1 MPQQGEIMFRTL
13 VNLTAAI
20 LLGTLSLLAQNSAS
34 ATTGVPRLV
43 NYSGK
48 AIDAQNK
55 PLSGTVGVTFAI
67 YKDQTGGAALWME
80 TQNVVADTKGSYIVQ
95 LGSTKPDG
103 LGLDLFS
110 SGEARWLGVS
120 VNGGAE
126 QLRILLLSVP
136 YALKAADA
144 ETIGGLPPS
153 AFLRA
158 DASPS
163 LKAPAKFDSS
173 LRSGQ
178 TKQNPLANPNVTGKG
193 TVNFVP
199 LWDSTSDIVNSSI
212 FQKNANI
219 GIGTTSPAAPLD
231 VSGKGDIRDTL
242 TLFPNG
248 TDPTLAVNGT
258 TFKVASTGKVTF
270 VAGQTF
276 PGKGTVTSV
285 AMSAPTSDF
294 TVTGS
299 PITKSGTLGLN
310 WIVAPTSSNLAN
322 AIVKRDSAGSIST
335 GEIFA
340 TSSDLGVEATGANN
354 GIYGTT
360 TNAAGNGVW
369 GNNPNHTGVYGTG
382 AVGVWGRATGYGV
395 YGVSTGT
402 NAVADGVHGET
413 SSAGASGVTGV
424 NFAGG
429 AGIYGVG
436 GNGVIGSSGIASGV
450 GVGAYNS
457 STGDALFAENQSGGF
472 AAFFLGDV
480 DVDGN
485 LSKAGGSFKI
495 DHPLDPANKYLYH
508 SFVESPDMM
517 DIYNGNV
524 TTDGAGNAVVVM
536 PDWFEALNRDF
547 RYQLTVMGQFA
558 QAMVAT
564 KMANHMFAIKTDKPN
579 VEVSWQLTGVRH
591 DAWANAHRI
600 PVEQMKAER
609 ERGFYMHP
617 ELFSAGLDKSVAAA
631 RHPGMKLT
639 LENAQHQNPIN

>member
-1 MPQQGEIMFRTL
+1 MPPQGEIMFRTL
-13 VNLTAAI
+13 MNLTAVI

-34 ATTGVPRLV
+34 TTTGVPRLV
-43 NYSGK
+43 SYSGK

-67 YKDQTGGAALWME
+67 YKDQTAGAALWME
-80 TQNVVADTKGSYIVQ
+80 TQNVVADAKGSYTIQ
-95 LGSTKPDG
+95 LGSTKTDG
-103 LGLDLFS
+103 LGLDLFNT
-110 SGEARWLGVS
+110 GEARWLGVS

-126 QLRILLLSVP
+126 QSRVLLLSVP

-158 DASPS
+158 DTSRS
-163 LKAPAKFDSS
+163 LKASAKSDSLS
-173 LRSGQ
+173 PSGQ
-178 TKQNPLANPNVTGKG
+178 TKQSPQSNPNVTGKG
-193 TVNFVP
+193 TLSFVP
-199 LWDSTSDIVNSSI
+199 LWDSASDIVSSAI
-212 FQKNANI
+212 FQKSANV
-219 GIGTTSPAAPLD
+219 GIGTTAPAATLD
-231 VSGKGDIRDTL
+231 VKGKGDIRDTL
-242 TLFPNG
+242 TLFPKG
-248 TDPTLAVNGT
+248 TDPTLSINGT
-258 TFKVASTGKVTF
+258 AFKVDSTGKVTF
-270 VAGQTF
+270 VSGQAF

-285 AMSAPTSDF
+285 ALSAPTDDF
-294 TVTGS
+294 TVSGS

-310 WIVAPTSSNLAN
+310 WNIPPSSGNFAN
-322 AIVKRDSAGSIST
+322 SIVKRDNAGSIST

-340 TSSDLGVEATGANN
+340 NSNDIGVSAIGTNN
-354 GIYGTT
+354 GIVGTT
-360 TNAAGNGVW
+360 TNSAGNGVW

-382 AVGVWGRATGYGV
+382 VVAIWGRGTGYGV
-395 YGVSTGT
+395 FGVSTGT
-402 NAVADGVHGET
+402 DSNADGVHGET
-413 SSAGASGVTGV
+413 SSAGASGVAGV
-424 NFAGG
+424 NRAGG
-429 AGIYGVG
+429 AGVYGVG

-517 DIYNGNV
+517 DIYNGNI
-524 TTDGAGNAVVVM
+524 TTDEAGNAVVTM

-558 QAMVAT
+558 QAIVGT
-564 KMANHMFAIKTDKPN
+564 KMANHTFAIKTDKPN
-579 VEVSWQLTGVRH
+579 VEVSWQVTGVRH
-591 DAWANAHRI
+591 DAWADAHRI
-600 PVEQMKAER
+600 PVEQVKAER
-609 ERGFYMHP
+609 ERGFYLHP
-617 ELFSAGLDKSVAAA
+617 ELFGAGLDRSVAAA

-639 LENAQHQNPIN
+639 LEKAQH

>member
-1 MPQQGEIMFRTL
+1 MFRTL
-13 VNLTAAI
+13 LKATAMI
-20 LLGTLSLLAQNSAS
+20 LLGTLSLSAQNSTSAAS
-34 ATTGVPRLV
+34 SVPRLV

-48 AIDAQNK
+48 ALDAQNK
-55 PLSGTVGVTFAI
+55 PLSGMVGITFAI
-67 YKDQTGGAALWME
+67 YKDQEEGAALWME
-80 TQNVVADTKGSYIVQ
+80 TQNVTADAKGSYTAQ
-95 LGSTKPDG
+95 LGATKPDG
-103 LGLDLFS
+103 LALDLFS
-110 SGEARWLGVS
+110 PGEARWLGVS
-120 VNGGAE
+120 VNGAPE
-126 QLRILLLSVP
+126 QPRVLLLSVP

-158 DASPS
+158 DATAS
-163 LKAPAKFDSS
+163 LKAPAKSDSS
-173 LRSGQ
+173 SRSAQ
-178 TKQNPLANPNVTGKG
+178 TKQSPQANPNVTGKG

-199 LWDSTSDIVNSSI
+199 LWDSTSDILNSSI
-212 FQKNANI
+212 FQQGANV
-219 GIGTTSPAAPLD
+219 GIGTTAPAATLD
-231 VSGKGDIRDTL
+231 VSGTGDLRDTL
-242 TLFPNG
+242 TLFPKG
-248 TDPTLAVNGT
+248 TDPALAVSGT
-258 TFKVASTGKVTF
+258 AFKVTSTGKVTF
-270 VAGQTF
+270 VSGQTF

-285 AMSAPTSDF
+285 GMTAPTSDF

-310 WIVAPTSSNLAN
+310 WTVPPTSLIAAN
-322 AIVKRDSAGSIST
+322 AIVKRDNLGGFS
-335 GEIFA
+335 A
-340 TSSDLGVEATGANN
+340 TSIYTDANDIGVHATGANTGVFGTGVT
-354 GIYGTT
+354 GIW
-360 TNAAGNGVW
+360 GNGTSYGVFGTSSGTDTVSAGIW
-369 GNNPNHTGVYGTG
+369 GNG
-382 AVGVWGRATGYGV
+382 ASYGV
-395 YGVSTGT
+395 FGVSSGT
-402 NAVADGVHGET
+402 NAISDGVHGET
-413 SSAGASGVTGV
+413 SSGGGSGVAGV
-424 NFAGG
+424 NHAGG
-429 AGIYGVG
+429 VGVYGVG

-450 GVGAYNS
+450 GMGAYNS
-457 STGDALFAENQSGGF
+457 SSGDALFAENQSGGF

-485 LSKAGGSFKI
+485 LSKAGGAFKI

-524 TTDGAGNAVVVM
+524 TTDGAGNAVVTM

-558 QAMVAT
+558 QAIVAT
-564 KMANHMFAIKTDKPN
+564 KMANHSFAITTDKPN

-591 DAWANAHRI
+591 DAWADAHRI

-617 ELFSAGLDKSVAAA
+617 ELFGAGLDKSVAAA

>member
-1 MPQQGEIMFRTL
+1 MAYTRR
-13 VNLTAAI
+13 
-20 LLGTLSLLAQNSAS
+20 LLIACLGSLLLCTSLNAQQPNSQSS
-34 ATTGVPRLV
+34 AVVVPRLV

-48 AIDAQNK
+48 AVDEQGKTI
-55 PLSGTVGVTFAI
+55 SGIAGATFAI
-67 YKDQTGGAALWME
+67 YKTQESGNALWME
-80 TQNVVADTKGSYIVQ
+80 TQNVMADRAGHYTVQ
-95 LGSTKPDG
+95 LGAGNSEG
-103 LGLDLFS
+103 LPLDLFAS
-110 SGEARWLGVS
+110 ADARWLGVS
-120 VNGGAE
+120 VNGAQE
-126 QLRILLLSVP
+126 QPRVLLLSVP

-144 ETIGGLPPS
+144 ETVGGLPPS

-158 DASPS
+158 DAATS
-163 LKAPAKFDSS
+163 LKAPAKSDSFS
-173 LRSGQ
+173 RSGQ
-178 TKQNPLANPNVTGKG
+178 TKLGPQANPDVTGKG

-199 LWDSTSDIVNSSI
+199 LWDSTSDIVSSSI
-212 FQKNANI
+212 FQKNANV
-219 GIGTTSPAAPLD
+219 GIGTKTPAATLD

-242 TLFPNG
+242 TLFPKG

-258 TFKVASTGKVTF
+258 SFKVDSSGKVTF
-270 VAGQTF
+270 VSGQTF

-285 AMSAPTSDF
+285 AMSAPDSDF

-310 WIVAPTSSNLAN
+310 WIVAPTSSNVAN
-322 AIVKRDSAGSIST
+322 AIVKRDTAGRIST
-335 GEIFA
+335 GEIFI
-340 TSSDLGVEATGANN
+340 SSNDIGVNATGATN
-354 GIYGTT
+354 GLYGTT
-360 TNAAGNGVW
+360 TNSAGNGVW
-369 GNNPNHTGVYGTG
+369 GDNPNHTGVYGTG
-382 AVGVWGRATGYGV
+382 VVGIWGRATGYGV

-424 NFAGG
+424 NSAGG

-524 TTDGAGNAVVVM
+524 TTDGAGNAVVTM

-558 QAMVAT
+558 QAIVAT
-564 KMANHMFAIKTDKPN
+564 KMANHSFVIKTDKPN

-591 DAWANAHRI
+591 DAWADAHRI
-600 PVEQMKAER
+600 PVEQIKAER
-609 ERGFYMHP
+609 ERGFYLHP
-617 ELFSAGLDKSVAAA
+617 ELFGAGLDKSVAAA

-639 LENAQHQNPIN
+639 MKNPPHENPIN

>member
-1 MPQQGEIMFRTL
+1 MFRIL
-13 VNLTAAI
+13 VKMTAAI
-20 LLGTLSLLAQNSAS
+20 LFGTLSLCAQNATSA
-34 ATTGVPRLV
+34 ATAAVTGVPRLV

-48 AIDAQNK
+48 ATDVRSK
-55 PLSGTVGVTFAI
+55 PLSGIMGITFAI
-67 YKDQTGGAALWME
+67 YKDQEGGATLWME
-80 TQNVVADTKGSYIVQ
+80 TQNVTADAKGNYTVQ
-95 LGSTKPDG
+95 LGSTTPDG
-103 LGLDLFS
+103 LALDLFS

-120 VNGGAE
+120 VNGAE
-126 QLRILLLSVP
+126 EQPRVLLLSVP
-136 YALKAADA
+136 YALKAVDA

-158 DASPS
+158 DANAS
-163 LKAPAKFDSS
+163 LKAPAKFEASRTVPTGQNS
-173 LRSGQ
+173 LAA
-178 TKQNPLANPNVTGKG
+178 KANVTGKG

-212 FQKNANI
+212 FQKNANV
-219 GIGTTSPAAPLD
+219 GIGTTTPAAALD

-242 TLFPNG
+242 TLFPKG
-248 TDPTLAVNGT
+248 TDPILAVNGT
-258 TFKVASTGKVTF
+258 TFKVDAKGKVTF
-270 VAGQTF
+270 VSGQTF

-285 AMSAPTSDF
+285 AMTAPTLDF

-310 WIVAPTSSNLAN
+310 WIVAPSSSNFAN
-322 AIVKRDSAGSIST
+322 AIVKRDDAGNIST

-340 TSSDLGVEATGANN
+340 SSNDIGVNATGANA
-354 GIYGTT
+354 GVYGTT
-360 TNAAGNGVW
+360 TNPAGNGVW

-382 AVGVWGRATGYGV
+382 IVGVWGRATGYGIF
-395 YGVSTGT
+395 GVSTGT
-402 NAVADGVHGET
+402 DANADGVHGET
-413 SSAGASGVTGV
+413 SSAGASGVAGL
-424 NFAGG
+424 NRAGG
-429 AGIYGVG
+429 TAIYGAG
-436 GNGVIGSSGIASGV
+436 GNGVIGSSGIGGGV

-472 AAFFLGDV
+472 AAFFFGDV

-524 TTDGAGNAVVVM
+524 TTDGAGNAVVTM

-558 QAMVAT
+558 QAIVAT
-564 KMANHMFAIKTDKPN
+564 KMANHSFAIKTDKPN

-591 DAWANAHRI
+591 DAWADAHRI
-600 PVEQMKAER
+600 PVEQMKAEP

-617 ELFSAGLDKSVAAA
+617 ELFGADREKSVAAA

-639 LENAQHQNPIN
+639 LENAQHQNPIH